1 MRLLHLV
8 AAAALLTLSH
18 VGLGQASPTIITFNP
33 LTPSTVGFAAT
44 GNATVFSGPP
54 VALSLPVTGVDGPR
68 LLHQGSG
75 VDVTLPTAIT
85 GLPVPITV
93 SAFDWVFRFDTNTV
107 TAVIFNNPGPAVR
120 EEIANFAPGGDTLF
134 LSPTLSALFEQAGIT
149 LPVGAV
155 IGTFSVPVPG
165 SLVLFAT
172 FGLALAGVAAMRRR
186 EPLRL
191 AA

>member
-1 MRLLHLV
+1 
-8 AAAALLTLSH
+8 
-18 VGLGQASPTIITFNP
+18 
-33 LTPSTVGFAAT
+33 
-44 GNATVFSGPP
+44 
-54 VALSLPVTGVDGPR
+54 
-68 LLHQGSG
+68 
-75 VDVTLPTAIT
+75 
-85 GLPVPITV
+85 
-93 SAFDWVFRFDTNTV
+93 
-107 TAVIFNNPGPAVR
+107 VR
-120 EEIANFAPGGDTLF
+120 VEIANFAPGGDTLF